1 MQAPSVI
8 GQDRFDLSSDAL
20 LISSGLYA
28 GVAALV
34 LPMWW
39 AFTGRHI
46 DPAAVGSGV
55 VEDSGMAW
63 GIVAALAV
71 VGFWIGPAVAWRLH
85 GRRQRPRL
93 FIAPVISPIVVIMLA
108 ALGPIFAGL
117 YHVLLKPFTD
127 WEYSG
132 EAAAFGVLGAVHI
145 ALVIHSF
152 FRVKPHAADSA
163 YLKPFRIAAVAALS
177 VLTVI
182 IIAALMNGYDATVV
196 QALLF
201 ILLIGYA
208 AGLTTHI
215 AAALDDMEVRDHA

>member
-34 LPMWW
+34 LPLWW
-39 AFTGRHI
+39 AFTGRNV

-63 GIVAALAV
+63 GIVAVLAL
-71 VGFWIGPAVAWRLH
+71 VGFWIGPAIAWRLH
-85 GRRQRPRL
+85 GRRQRLRL
-93 FIAPVISPIVVIMLA
+93 VIAPMVSPVIVILLA

-117 YHVLLKPFTD
+117 YHVLLNPFTD
-127 WEYSG
+127 WEFSG

-145 ALVIHSF
+145 ALVAHAA
-152 FRVKPHAADSA
+152 FRVQPHASDSS
-163 YLKPFRIAAVAALS
+163 YLKPFRIAALLALA
-177 VLTVI
+177 VLTI
-182 IIAALMNGYDATVV
+182 IIGAALMNGFEGTVI

-208 AGLTTHI
+208 AGLTTHM
-215 AAALDDMEVRDHA
+215 AAALDDMEIRDAS

>member
-1 MQAPSVI
+1 MQVPTVI

-28 GVAALV
+28 GVASLV
-34 LPMWW
+34 LPLWW
-39 AFTGRHI
+39 AFTGRNV

-55 VEDSGMAW
+55 LENSVMAL
-63 GIVAALAV
+63 GIVIVLAI
-71 VGFWIGPAVAWRLH
+71 VGFWIGPLVVWRLH
-85 GRRQRPRL
+85 GRRQRFRL
-93 FIAPVISPIVVIMLA
+93 VFAPIVSPILVILLA

-117 YHVLLKPFTD
+117 YHIVLDPIWS

-132 EAAAFGVLGAVHI
+132 EAAAFAVLGAVHI
-145 ALVIHSF
+145 ALVAHAT
-152 FRVKPHAADSA
+152 FRVKPHEADSM
-163 YLKPFRIAAVAALS
+163 YLKPFRIAALSALA

-182 IIAALMNGYDATVV
+182 IIAALMNGFEGTVV

-208 AGLTTHI
+208 AGLTTHM
-215 AAALDDMEVRDHA
+215 AAAIDDMDASGTR

>member
-34 LPMWW
+34 LPLWW
-39 AFTGRHI
+39 AFTGRNV
-46 DPAAVGSGV
+46 DPGAVGSGV

-85 GRRQRPRL
+85 GRRQRLRL
-93 FIAPVISPIVVIMLA
+93 VIAPVIA

-117 YHVLLKPFTD
+117 YHVLLGPFTD
-127 WEYSG
+127 WEFAG

-145 ALVIHSF
+145 ALVAHAT
-152 FRVKPHAADSA
+152 FRVKPHPSDSS
-163 YLKPFRIAAVAALS
+163 YLKPFRIAALLALA

-182 IIAALMNGYDATVV
+182 IIAALMNGFEGTVI

-208 AGLTTHI
+208 AGLTTHM
-215 AAALDDMEVRDHA
+215 AAALDDMEIRDAS

>member
-34 LPMWW
+34 LPLWW
-39 AFTGRHI
+39 AFTGRNT

-55 VEDSGMAW
+55 LENSAMAL
-63 GIVAALAV
+63 GVVALLFI
-71 VGFWIGPAVAWRLH
+71 VGFWVGPAVAWRLH
-85 GRRQRPRL
+85 GRRQRARL
-93 FIAPVISPIVVIMLA
+93 IIAPLVSPILVILLA
-108 ALGPIFAGL
+108 GLGPVFAGL
-117 YHVLLKPFTD
+117 YQVLLDHVTD
-127 WEYSG
+127 WQYAG
-132 EAAAFGVLGAVHI
+132 EAAAFAVLGAVHI
-145 ALVIHSF
+145 ALINHAI
-152 FRVKPHAADSA
+152 FRVTPHPSDSI
-163 YLKPFRIAAVAALS
+163 YLKPFRMAAISALA

-182 IIAALMNGYDATVV
+182 IAAALMNDFDGTVV

-201 ILLIGYA
+201 VLLIGFA

-215 AAALDDMEVRDHA
+215 AAAIDDLDASGTA